1 MSSVAHVEQRTRQL
15 PPFGCAGDGTQGFG
29 AYEASALTLSLEKG
43 LCFAVWL
50 SDWFFFSEQ
59 GMGRRTR
66 GKGVLG
72 LVPAVDDGIH
82 TTQVQVD
89 EATVIRFSPI
99 VYNKELVKT
108 ELLDQMTL
116 LPPRPDSY
124 QGHDT

>member
-1 MSSVAHVEQRTRQL
+1 MLRCLVIRLA
-15 PPFGCAGDGTQGFG
+15 PPHC
-29 AYEASALTLSLEKG
+29 
-43 LCFAVWL
+43 C
-50 SDWFFFSEQ
+50 EQ
-59 GMGRRTR
+59 GLGWRTR

-72 LVPAVDDGIH
+72 LVPAVDDAIH

-116 LPPRPDSY
+116 RPPRPKSY
-124 QGHDT
+124 QGHDR